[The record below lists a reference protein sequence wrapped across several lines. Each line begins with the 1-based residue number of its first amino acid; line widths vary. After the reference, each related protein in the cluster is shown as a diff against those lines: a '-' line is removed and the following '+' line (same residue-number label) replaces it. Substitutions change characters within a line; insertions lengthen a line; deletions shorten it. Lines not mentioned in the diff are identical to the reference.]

1 MEDAY
6 PIDLTETDVIEAG
19 LHTLREHGLV
29 AHVEQRYP
37 AAGGNRGDALVRI
50 GYGGQTGDAY
60 IAECKRWI
68 TPATVGPVVVRM
80 KALGLNALLITDY
93 VTQTVAEQLKEQGIA
108 FADAAGNAWLRG
120 PNFMIWATGKK
131 RREKLKAPRAGRAWQ
146 PTGIKV
152 IFALLCN
159 PEWINL
165 GYRDL
170 AARTGV
176 ANGTV
181 GWVMRE
187 LTEQGFVVKP
197 RRRKLKRQLVQ
208 RRKLLDRWVEFY
220 TGTFRQTTLLGRYK
234 ADNPDWWKTLD
245 ARKYAVMH
253 GGETAGAIL
262 TGFLKAG
269 IVTVYGQEI
278 PPALMIDHRLRKADD
293 GNIEIRQRFWTFDHD
308 WNHPDLTPP
317 VLVYADLLATGDA
330 RCIETAQKV
339 YDGHLAGLVAE
350 G

>member
-1 MEDAY
+1 MENAA
-6 PIDLTETDVIEAG
+6 PIHLTQADTLDAG
-19 LHTLREHGLV
+19 LQTLRGHGLLV
-29 AHVEQRYP
+29 QVEQRQP
-37 AAGGNRGDALVRI
+37 GAGPNRGDALVRI
-50 GYGGQTGDAY
+50 GYGGQAGVVYT
-60 IAECKRWI
+60 AECKRWI
-68 TPATVGPVVVRM
+68 TPKTVGPIAARM
-80 KALGLNALLITDY
+80 QELGPDALLITDY
-93 VTQTVAEQLKEQGIA
+93 ATQTVAEQLKAHGIA

-120 PNFMIWATGKK
+120 PNFLIWANGRKP
-131 RREKLKAPRAGRAWQ
+131 RAEHKAPRAGRAWQ

-152 IFALLCN
+152 IFALLCH
-159 PEWINL
+159 PDWINL

-170 AARTGV
+170 AARAGV

-197 RRRKLKRQLVQ
+197 RRRALGRRLVQ

-245 ARKYAVMH
+245 AGKYAVML
-253 GGETAGAIL
+253 GGEPAAAIL
-262 TGFLKAG
+262 TGFLKPG
-269 IVTVYGQEI
+269 IVTVYGNAI
-278 PPALMIDHRLRKADD
+278 PPQLMIENRLRKVPD
-293 GNIEIRQRFWTFDHD
+293 GNIEIRQRFWTFDYAWD
-308 WNHPDLTPP
+308 HPHLTPP
-317 VLVYADLLATGDA
+317 ILVYADLLATGDA

>member
-1 MEDAY
+1 MKNAA
-6 PIDLTETDVIEAG
+6 PIHLPKVEILETG
-19 LHTLREHGLV
+19 LQTLREHGL
-29 AHVEQRYP
+29 
-37 AAGGNRGDALVRI
+37 AAQIEERFLGAGPNRGDARVRL
-50 GYGGQTGDAY
+50 GYGGQAGVVYTV
-60 IAECKRWI
+60 ECKRWI
-68 TPATVGPVVVRM
+68 TPKTVGAIAARM
-80 KALGLNALLITDY
+80 QELGTNALLITDY
-93 VTQTVAEQLKEQGIA
+93 ATQTVAEQLKDQGVA
-108 FADAAGNAWLRG
+108 FADTAGNAYLRG
-120 PNFMIWATGKK
+120 ANFLIWANGRKP
-131 RREKLKAPRAGRAWQ
+131 LAGHKAPRAGRAWQ
-146 PTGIKV
+146 PAGIRV

-159 PEWINL
+159 PDWIDL

-170 AARTGV
+170 AARAGV

-234 ADNPDWWKTLD
+234 ADHFDWWKTLD
-245 ARKYAVMH
+245 ARKYAVML

-262 TGFLKAG
+262 TDFLKPE
-269 IVTVYGQEI
+269 IVTLYGRDI
-278 PPALMIDHRLRKADD
+278 PPQLMIEHRLRKAHD
-293 GNIEIRQRFWTFDHD
+293 GNIEIRQRFWTFDYV

-317 VLVYADLLATGDA
+317 VLVYADLLATGDT